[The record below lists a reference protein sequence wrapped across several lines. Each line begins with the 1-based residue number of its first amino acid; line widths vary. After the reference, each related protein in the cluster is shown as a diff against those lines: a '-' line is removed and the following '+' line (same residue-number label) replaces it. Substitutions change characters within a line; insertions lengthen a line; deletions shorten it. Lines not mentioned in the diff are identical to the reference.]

1 MNDDQKK
8 TKVGWYV
15 RNEKLDRLAEIKRI
29 KNNQLEM
36 SGSPELKDVEIVEMA
51 LDDLYYKVM
60 SKSKDKDTNERLSNM
75 IDNKVNVSYEN
86 IEMMN
91 VNIQRQLLKDHKLLD
106 LMVSLV
112 LPNMVEKMANLSADK
127 FNGDVN
133 KANDYIYNEYLPNI
147 LKNESRF
154 SQMVEEHV
162 FSLNNDDVDKDNE
175 IQ

>member
-75 IDNKVNVSYEN
+75 IDNKVSVSYEN

-91 VNIQRQLLKDHKLLD
+91 VNIPVFKPKASFPRSSFAHCAASCAIFAASSC
-106 LMVSLV
+106 VNV
-112 LPNMVEKMANLSADK
+112 LPVVPATA
-127 FNGDVN
+127 
-133 KANDYIYNEYLPNI
+133 
-147 LKNESRF
+147 ESRRR
-154 SQMVEEHV
+154 SSTIRCNSASE
-162 FSLNNDDVDKDNE
+162 SLPPDKLRHSFA
-175 IQ
+175 